1 MRKTVQ
7 EIVDTIKHLKGYKK
21 DYEVAQA
28 LGIPKG
34 KLSTAKQRDSMSF
47 LDELVVF
54 CGRENISLDLMK
66 QNGSG
71 LPRIESPQ
79 TPEGAQWRDSGS
91 YVQAEV
97 YPADAVIESGKSPGT
112 QPIDR
117 LAVPESIC
125 PDGSVLVRLS
135 GDSME
140 KLLSAGSVIVIDTTD
155 REIVSGSIY
164 MLRVPNEVNIV
175 RECHTNPAGLILRP
189 YNKNYPEAHVSWE
202 RFSPD
207 MVIGRVTHSMINPL
221 G

>member
-7 EIVDTIKHLKGYKK
+7 EIVDTIKYLKGYKR

-54 CGRENISLDLMK
+54 CDNENISLDLMR
-66 QNGSG
+66 QGGSG
-71 LPRIESPQ
+71 LPRIESVQ
-79 TPEGAQWRDSGS
+79 TPEGTDWSDSGS
-91 YVQAEV
+91 YVHAEV
-97 YPADAVIESGKSPGT
+97 YPANAVVESGKCPET
-112 QPIDR
+112 QPIDK

-125 PDGSVLVRLS
+125 PDGSVLVRLT

-164 MLRVPNEVNIV
+164 MLRVPGEVNIV
-175 RECHTNPAGLILRP
+175 RECHTNPNGLILRP

-221 G
+221 